1 MHEILFRGKR
11 TNGDEW
17 VYGYPVGWQNENGAI
32 SIVDSRFGDCIDE
45 SGNLMMLEAPFVA
58 KVDPSTV
65 GQYTGLTD
73 KNGKKIFEG
82 DVVKVKDA
90 LNWGTSGTFIG
101 SVGFGDASFRIE
113 TDTSTHYRWQD
124 YDCEVIGNIHDNPE
138 LLKEAT

>member
-1 MHEILFRGKR
+1 MREILFRGQHRRYGEQVNMAGEKLPPV
-11 TNGDEW
+11 W
-17 VYGYPVGWQNENGAI
+17 VYGGALQGEGDFSIIYGSKSPDGKFEEKYPVYTET
-32 SIVDSRFGDCIDE
+32 
-45 SGNLMMLEAPFVA
+45 L
-58 KVDPSTV
+58 

-138 LLKEAT
+138 LLEEAT